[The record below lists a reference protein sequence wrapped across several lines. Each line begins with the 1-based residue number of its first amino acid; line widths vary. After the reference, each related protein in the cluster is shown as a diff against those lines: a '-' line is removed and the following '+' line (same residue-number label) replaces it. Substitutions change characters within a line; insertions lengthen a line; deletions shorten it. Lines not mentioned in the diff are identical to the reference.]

1 MISFDNNKPIYLQ
14 IADDITDRIA
24 LGHPAPEE
32 RIASVRD
39 IAAQYQVNANTAMRS
54 VEYLQS
60 KDIIYNRRGIG
71 YFVATD
77 AVERIMMM
85 RREQF
90 MNSEINYFFN
100 RLSMLGF
107 SPDEVKEMFQNYINK
122 TEK

>member
-24 LGHPAPEE
+24 LGYPTPEE